1 MQGWTKFS
9 EDTGGKGG
17 TVLALKDPPVF
28 VEKEMRH
35 EQGQSPR
42 LNCLDQ
48 MQGWLPAHPIWN
60 PCCWDDWSRLAGVST
75 WSKLG

>member
-1 MQGWTKFS
+1 MRTQ
-9 EDTGGKGG
+9 E
-17 TVLALKDPPVF
+17 
-28 VEKEMRH
+28 EKEAQSLLSKILRSLWRNEMRH

-42 LNCLDQ
+42 LNCLDH

-75 WSKLG
+75 WSKVG